1 MLNNPNNPLFPPFFS
16 SSTFPLPHY
25 YTHSDPPVAH
35 KASPPRRHFS
45 YLCAD
50 GNAEGLNQV
59 RLARW
64 WLLRVWLIDSWPR
77 PMRGNAQHKR
87 IPTESPARR
96 LPLQPVR
103 FERRVPRFPIYTIRP
118 TQIEASFCRT
128 MVARAAVPA
137 RRQSAAPPSACRDNL
152 SRDSN
157 C

>member
-1 MLNNPNNPLFPPFFS
+1 MLNNPNNPLFPLSFLLSHFHYHI
-16 SSTFPLPHY
+16 TTHIQIHLWLTTLLP
-25 YTHSDPPVAH
+25 
-35 KASPPRRHFS
+35 RCHFS
-45 YLCAD
+45 HLCAD
-50 GNAEGLNQV
+50 GNSEGLNQV

-64 WLLRVWLIDSWPR
+64 WLLRVWLKDSWLR
-77 PMRGNAQHKR
+77 PMRGNTQHKR

-103 FERRVPRFPIYTIRP
+103 FERRVPRFPSYTLRL

-128 MVARAAVPA
+128 MVGRAAVPA
-137 RRQSAAPPSACRDNL
+137 RWQSAAPPSACRDNL

>member
-1 MLNNPNNPLFPPFFS
+1 MLNNPNNPLFPLSFLLSHF
-16 SSTFPLPHY
+16 HY
-25 YTHSDPPVAH
+25 HITTRIQIHLWLT
-35 KASPPRRHFS
+35 KLLPRRHFS

-64 WLLRVWLIDSWPR
+64 WLLCVWLIDSWLR
-77 PMRGNAQHKR
+77 PMWGNAQHKR

-103 FERRVPRFPIYTIRP
+103 FERPVPRFPIYTLRP

-128 MVARAAVPA
+128 MVARAAVPE